1 MPGVGSVND
10 RSLHADELVERR
22 KQVVAVDPASAAATS
37 WSSANSSVVFGRVE
51 RFSTPE
57 QLRLPVTWD

>member
-51 RFSTPE
+51 RFSILNSFGVP
-57 QLRLPVTWD
+57 

>member
-22 KQVVAVDPASAAATS
+22 KQVVAVDPRQRRGDLLVFG
-37 WSSANSSVVFGRVE
+37 NSSVVFGRVE
-51 RFSTPE
+51 RISTPE
-57 QLRLPVTWD
+57 QLRLP